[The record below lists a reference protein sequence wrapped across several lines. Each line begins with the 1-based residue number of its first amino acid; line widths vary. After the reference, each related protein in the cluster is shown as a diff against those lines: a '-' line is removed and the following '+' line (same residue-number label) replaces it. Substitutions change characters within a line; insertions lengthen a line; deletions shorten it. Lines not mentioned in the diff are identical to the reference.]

1 MITLKYLGK
10 KTDFTL
16 SFPPLTR
23 SYHVKGPGDEVDFE
37 DRDATHIV
45 ATNPKMF
52 RVHGIK
58 TEPVKEEVKAPPV
71 KAEKPKPATTPPA
84 EVPDPPETQET
95 SEEAARKML
104 VDDPPPGNVAPLAD
118 DLRLTGDGV
127 DGDVKEAVPTAILM
141 TYKEAELR
149 IYAMQRFGHEFT
161 EQDKRLPMIKKIKEL
176 EQAKAQAAS

>member
-10 KTDFTL
+10 KTDCTL

-23 SYHVKGPGDEVDFE
+23 SYHVEGPGAEVDFE

-58 TEPVKEEVKAPPV
+58 AEPAKEEVKVPPV
-71 KAEKPKPATTPPA
+71 KAEKPKPATTAPA
-84 EVPDPPETQET
+84 EVPDPPEAQET

-104 VDDPPPGNVAPLAD
+104 ADDPADVPPLDD